1 MVMKVLRE
9 VLLHGGF
16 DGDHLMESANTA
28 TVKEQLKVNT
38 KRCDDHDHV
47 IHDNNNN
54 PLHVY
59 CRAVDNGLCGVPSFQ
74 VNDNKMIIWGQDRLN
89 VVADMLCDYTISNS
103 KL

>member
-1 MVMKVLRE
+1 MLLIVKVLRE

-16 DGDHLMESANTA
+16 EGDHLMETANSATA
-28 TVKEQLKVNT
+28 KEQLKVNT
-38 KRCDDHDHV
+38 KRCGHLDHV
-47 IHDNNNN
+47 IHYIIM
-54 PLHVY
+54 H

-89 VVADMLCDYTISNS
+89 VVADMLCNQDVSNS